1 MTVSAI
7 ACKVVLHASLQWM
20 PTFGVVEMGIE
31 RIPAEGSDENRRETF
46 FRHAGV
52 VRAVGPVSG
61 RINVY
66 GGVTTKS
73 ERHERSYWTRM
84 AAGNGIGGRRSA
96 GAMRFLIDS

>member
-1 MTVSAI
+1 
-7 ACKVVLHASLQWM
+7 M
-20 PTFGVVEMGIE
+20 PPYSGC
-31 RIPAEGSDENRRETF
+31 RRSGWLKWGLKESRRKEVTKTAGRPF

-52 VRAVGPVSG
+52 VRAVGPVYG